1 MRSYNASLFKDDEK
15 HRRKIN
21 GTTLQTGCKGAV
33 GIVRTAQTRNFGRG
47 RRRKADMDIV
57 PSYLLR
63 EQEGK
68 KLKSSSLGDYL
79 KKANVIEKKFK
90 NKILSPQVM
99 EELEK

>member
-1 MRSYNASLFKDDEK
+1 
-15 HRRKIN
+15 
-21 GTTLQTGCKGAV
+21 
-33 GIVRTAQTRNFGRG
+33 
-47 RRRKADMDIV
+47 MDIV

-63 EQEGK
+63 QQEGK

-90 NKILSPQVM
+90 NKSLSPQVM